1 MSYVEGTVADIVY
14 RNEENGYTVLDL
26 DCEGNL
32 VVCVGNI
39 PLIQP
44 GEYVRFY
51 GGYTTHRTYGEQFK
65 VVSMESK
72 MPESDESIVLF
83 LSGGL
88 IKGVGEIIA
97 RRIVEQFHADSFSVI
112 ENNPR
117 RLAQIKGISP
127 KMADK
132 IHEQYMGLQTIRGVI
147 LSLQNM
153 GLSIKEAMAAYEV
166 YGQSA
171 AYLIEKNPY
180 RLIEDVP
187 GIGFMK
193 ADRIAAEIG
202 MEGYA
207 SLRLESGLVHI
218 LKLKMEA
225 GHTCFPMDAAVKAA
239 AEFLQAE
246 QQEVL
251 QAAERL
257 VGRGAL
263 AENTYNGVRAVAL
276 STAYLAESY
285 AAYRLVQLSKATP
298 KIEVSNAL
306 VEGILKSDEMLSEEQ
321 ERAVMLAASCP
332 VCVITGGPGTG
343 KTTILNQVLTIFEK
357 SGIVTALA
365 APTGRAAKRMEKA
378 TLRPAKTIHRLLEFG
393 AQPGEDISEYS
404 RFARDEDNPIEADA
418 VIIDETSM
426 VDIFLLKNLLAALEP
441 GTRLILTGDSDQ
453 LPSVGP
459 GNVLKDIIASGQ
471 VPVAILN
478 EVFRSQGNIALNAHK
493 VNLGEKIDLFSAG
506 DFLFLPTKT
515 PEEAL
520 ERTMRVYQER
530 LEEGIPMDEI
540 QIICPVK
547 KGTIGVY
554 NINKEIRERLNP
566 RRVEKKELEFGDTV
580 YREGDKIM
588 QTVNNYNKE
597 WYLQG
602 TMRALTAGSG
612 AFNGDIGRIHSID
625 PAERTLEILFD
636 DDRLAEYSQN
646 ELAELEHAYAVTV
659 HKSQGSEFD
668 TVILPLFY
676 GYSEFLTRNLL
687 YTAITRAKRKMILI
701 GSERTIA
708 HMISNARVSRRFTAL
723 DHEIRAQA
731 EMVERLAQGKENQG
745 DEWDELFRLLEEDK
759 RSGR

>member
-51 GGYTTHRTYGEQFK
+51 GGYTTHKTYGEQFK

-72 MPESDESIVLF
+72 MPENDESIVLF

-97 RRIVEQFHADSFSVI
+97 RRIVEQFHADSFSII

-147 LSLQNM
+147 ISLQNM
-153 GLSIKEAMAAYEV
+153 GLSIKEAMAAYEA

-171 AYLIEKNPY
+171 SFLIEQNPY

-187 GIGFMK
+187 GIGFIK
-193 ADRIAAEIG
+193 ADRIAAGLG
-202 MEGYA
+202 MENYA
-207 SLRLESGLVHI
+207 SLRIESGLLHI

-225 GHTCFPMDAAVKAA
+225 GHTCFPRDAAVKAA
-239 AEFLQAE
+239 AEFLQEDEAQILE
-246 QQEVL
+246 
-251 QAAERL
+251 ACGRL
-257 VGRGAL
+257 SARGAL
-263 AENTYNGVRAVAL
+263 AENKYNGVAAIAL
-276 STAYLAESY
+276 TNAYLAESY
-285 AAYRLVQLSKATP
+285 AAYRIVQLAKATP
-298 KIEVSNAL
+298 KIEVAGAL
-306 VEGILKSDEMLSEEQ
+306 VEDVLKKDDMLSEEQ

-426 VDIFLLKNLLAALEP
+426 VDIFLLKNLLAAIEP

-459 GNVLKDIIASGQ
+459 GNVLKDIIGSGE
-471 VPVAILN
+471 VPVAVLN

-493 VNLGEKIDLFSAG
+493 VNQGEQIDLFCTG

-520 ERTMRVYQER
+520 ERTIRAFQER
-530 LEEGIPMDEI
+530 LEEGVAMDEV

-547 KGTIGVY
+547 KGGIGVY
-554 NINKEIRERLNP
+554 QINKEIRERLNP
-566 RRVEKKELEFGDTV
+566 RRADKSELEYGDTLF
-580 YREGDKIM
+580 RQGDKVM
-588 QTVNNYNKE
+588 QIVNNYNKE
-597 WYLQG
+597 WYLKG
-602 TMRALTAGSG
+602 SMRVLTAGAG
-612 AFNGDIGRIHSID
+612 AFNGDIGRIDCID
-625 PAERTLEILFD
+625 PAERTLEVLFD

-646 ELAELEHAYAVTV
+646 ELFELEHAYAVTV

-687 YTAITRAKRKMILI
+687 YTAITRAKRKMVVI
-701 GSERTIA
+701 GSERTVQ
-708 HMISNARVSRRFTAL
+708 HMIANARVSRRFTAL
-723 DHEIRAQA
+723 DHELRAQA
-731 EMVERLAQGKENQG
+731 EMVARLGENAKGQE
-745 DEWDELFRLLEEDK
+745 DEWDELFALLEEDK
-759 RSGR
+759 KNGK